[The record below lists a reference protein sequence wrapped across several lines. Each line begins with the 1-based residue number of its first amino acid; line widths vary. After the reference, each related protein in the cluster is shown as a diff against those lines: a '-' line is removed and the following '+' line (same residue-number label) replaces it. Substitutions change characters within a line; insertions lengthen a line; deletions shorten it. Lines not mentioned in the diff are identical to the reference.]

1 METKLKS
8 RAKEINGFWGD
19 QMPLLCTEECGELVQ
34 AISKVERALIQHER
48 TKESEDEFLR
58 DTCRRRVG
66 ATKDGLMAEI
76 ADMYIVLSVLKERY
90 DLSDD
95 KINECIDR
103 KLDRN
108 Y

>member
-1 METKLKS
+1 METKLKN

-19 QMPLLCTEECGELVQ
+19 QMPLLCTEECGELTK
-34 AISKVERALIQHER
+34 AISKVERALIQHEE
-48 TKESEDEFLR
+48 TKESEDVFLR
-58 DTCRRRVG
+58 DKCRRRVDVI
-66 ATKDGLMAEI
+66 KEGLMSEV

-95 KINECIDR
+95 KINEYIDR